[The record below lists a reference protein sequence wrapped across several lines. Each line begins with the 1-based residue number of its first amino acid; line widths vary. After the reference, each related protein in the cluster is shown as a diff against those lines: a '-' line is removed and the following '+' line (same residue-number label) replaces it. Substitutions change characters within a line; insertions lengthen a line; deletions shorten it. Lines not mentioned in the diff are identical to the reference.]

1 MDPDDAPRLAL
12 RAAAVQLAPADDLAE
27 NRRAAAAAIARAADA
42 GAGLVVLP
50 EYAQFFDRELAARAP
65 DAAEA
70 LDGPFVTALQEAAG
84 RHGTV
89 AVAGL
94 LERGEPGV
102 RNTVVAV
109 DGSGILAA
117 YRKVH
122 LYDAFG
128 MRESDW
134 LIAGRTDQ
142 SPVFTAGGLRCG
154 LQTCYDLR
162 FPESSRV
169 LVDAGA
175 EVLVVPAEWV
185 RGPQKE
191 HHWRTLLTA
200 RAIENTVHVVA
211 ADHAPPVGAGCS
223 MILDPMGV
231 TLASLGEQ
239 HGIAIADLDPERTAA
254 VRRSN
259 PSLENRRFRVVP
271 R

>member
-1 MDPDDAPRLAL
+1 MTPASVL
-12 RAAAVQLAPADDLAE
+12 RAAAVQLSPGEDLAA
-27 NRRAAAAAIARAADA
+27 NRAAASAAVADA
-42 GAGLVVLP
+42 AERGARLVVLP
-50 EYAQFFDRELAARAP
+50 EYAQFFHPDLAGHAP
-65 DAAEA
+65 AAAEA
-70 LDGPFVTALQEAAG
+70 LDGPFATALQEVAAQVG
-84 RHGTV
+84 AV
-89 AVAGL
+89 VVAGL
-94 LERGEPGV
+94 VEHTEDGGV
-102 RNTVVAV
+102 ANTLIAV
-109 DGSGILAA
+109 DGADVLAT

-128 MRESDW
+128 THESDW
-134 LIAGRTDQ
+134 LMAGEPDQ
-142 SPVFTAGGLRCG
+142 TPVLDVDGLRIG

-162 FPESSRV
+162 FPESSRR

-200 RAIENTVHVVA
+200 RAIENTVHVIA

-239 HGIAIADLDPERTAA
+239 QGTAVADLDPQRTAD
-254 VRRSN
+254 VRRTN
-259 PSLENRRFRVVP
+259 PSLANRRYRIIP

>member
-1 MDPDDAPRLAL
+1 METPTVL
-12 RAAAVQLAPADDLAE
+12 RTAAVQLAPADDLAE
-27 NRRAAAAAIARAADA
+27 NRRAAVEAIARAADA
-42 GAGLVVLP
+42 GARLVVLP
-50 EYAQFFDRELAARAP
+50 EYAQFFAPDLAPRAA
-65 DAAEA
+65 DAAEQ
-70 LDGPFVTALQEAAG
+70 LEGPFVTALATAAQ
-84 RHGTV
+84 RHGAV

-94 LERGEPGV
+94 LERDGEQV
-102 RNTVVAV
+102 RNTVVAA
-109 DGSGILAA
+109 DGTGILAA

-134 LIAGRTDQ
+134 LAAGAPEQ
-142 SPVFTAGGLRCG
+142 SPVFTAGGMTCG

-162 FPESSRV
+162 FPESSRR

-175 EVLVVPAEWV
+175 EVLIVPAQWV

-211 ADHAPPVGAGCS
+211 ADHAPPIGTGCS

-239 HGIAIADLDPERTAA
+239 HGTAIADLDPERTAA
-254 VRRSN
+254 VRRIN
-259 PSLENRRFRVVP
+259 PGLANRRYRVLP